1 MTIARARLTGPPRL
15 SRTGAAGIALAAVTA
30 LVSGVAVFVNGYAVK
45 AFGDADVY
53 TTAKN
58 LVAAALLAGLAAVAA
73 GRGTADRPS
82 RPRTRPQWLGLAAV
96 ALVGGSVPF
105 LLFFEGL
112 ARASSVQAAFIHKTL
127 VVWVALLAVS
137 LLSERIGPAHLA
149 AIALLVWGQ
158 AVLGG
163 GVGEVRPGLGE
174 AMILAATLLWAVEV
188 VIAKRLLAGL
198 ASPTVGLARMGLGV
212 LVLVGWLAVTGQA
225 GSLVGLGGRQWAWA
239 LATGVIL
246 SVYVATWYAALAR
259 APAVDVTA
267 VLVVGAVVTA
277 LLDAAVNGK
286 ALGPQ
291 GVGLALVSAGGLLIV
306 AARRLRPGRAA
317 AG

>member
-1 MTIARARLTGPPRL
+1 MTIARGRSPATARLPRTRATGIVL
-15 SRTGAAGIALAAVTA
+15 AAGTA

-58 LVAAALLAGLAAVAA
+58 LVAAALLAVLAAVAA
-73 GRGTADRPS
+73 ARGTADRP
-82 RPRTRPQWLGLAAV
+82 TRPGTRRQWLGLAAV

-127 VVWVALLAVS
+127 VVWVALLAVP
-137 LLSERIGPAHLA
+137 LLAERIGPAHLA

-163 GVGEVRPGLGE
+163 GVGGVRPGAGE

-188 VIAKRLLAGL
+188 IVAKRLLAGL
-198 ASPTVGLARMGLGV
+198 ATLTVALARMGLGV

-225 GSLVGLGGRQWAWA
+225 GALIGLGGRQWAWA
-239 LATGVIL
+239 LLTGAIL
-246 SVYVATWYAALAR
+246 SAYVVTWYAALAR

-267 VLVVGAVVTA
+267 VLVLGAVVTA
-277 LLDAAVNGK
+277 VLGAAAGGK
-286 ALGPQ
+286 ALAPQ
-291 GVGLALVSAGGLLIV
+291 GLGLALVTVGGLLIV
-306 AARRLRPGRAA
+306 AARWRRGDRPATG
-317 AG
+317 

>member
-1 MTIARARLTGPPRL
+1 MTSTRAGSAFAARLPRT
-15 SRTGAAGIALAAVTA
+15 RAAGIVLAFVTA

-73 GRGTADRPS
+73 RRGTADRPS
-82 RPRTRPQWLGLAAV
+82 RPRTRPQWFGLAAV

-127 VVWVALLAVS
+127 VVWVALLAVP
-137 LLSERIGPAHLA
+137 LLGERIGPAHLG

-158 AVLGG
+158 VVLGG
-163 GVGEVRPGLGE
+163 GVGGVRPGLGE

-212 LVLVGWLAVTGQA
+212 LVLVGWLAVTGKA
-225 GSLVGLGGRQWAWA
+225 DALVGLGGRQRGWA

-291 GVGLALVSAGGLLIV
+291 GLGLALVSAGGLLIV
-306 AARRLRPGRAA
+306 AARRLRPHRTA

>member
-1 MTIARARLTGPPRL
+1 MTTTRAGSSLAGRLPRT
-15 SRTGAAGIALAAVTA
+15 RAAGIALAFVTA

-45 AFGDADVY
+45 AFGNADVY

-73 GRGTADRPS
+73 RRGFSDRPT
-82 RPRTRPQWLGLAAV
+82 RPRTRRQWLGLAAV

-127 VVWVALLAVS
+127 VVWVALLAVP

-163 GVGEVRPGLGE
+163 GVGGVRPGLGE
-174 AMILAATLLWAVEV
+174 AMILAATVAWAVEV
-188 VIAKRLLAGL
+188 IVAKRLLTDL
-198 ASPTVGLARMGLGV
+198 ASPTVGVARMGLGV
-212 LVLVGWLAVTGQA
+212 LVLVGWLAVSGQA
-225 GSLVGLGGRQWAWA
+225 GALVGLGGRQWAWA

-286 ALGPQ
+286 ALAPQ
-291 GVGLALVSAGGLLIV
+291 GLGLVLVTAGGLLIV
-306 AARRLRPGRAA
+306 AARRLRAGRPA